1 MVNNFQNLVNIVK
14 ERPLN
19 ERMVADGS
27 FKIKN
32 VIMSGNENLLMPRR
46 FNQDLLYLICDF
58 IKRRIETGARIGC

>member
-1 MVNNFQNLVNIVK
+1 MVNDGQNLFNIVK

-46 FNQDLLYLICDF
+46 FNQDLLH
-58 IKRRIETGARIGC
+58 

>member
-1 MVNNFQNLVNIVK
+1 MVNDGQNLVDIVT
-14 ERPLN
+14 EWPLN

-46 FNQDLLYLICDF
+46 FNQDLLH
-58 IKRRIETGARIGC
+58 